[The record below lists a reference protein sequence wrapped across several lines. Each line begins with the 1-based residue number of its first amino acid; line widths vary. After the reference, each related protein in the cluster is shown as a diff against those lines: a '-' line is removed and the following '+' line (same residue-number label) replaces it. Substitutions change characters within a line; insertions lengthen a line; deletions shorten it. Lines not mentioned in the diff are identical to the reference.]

1 MITPQPTSSIFEH
14 FESITDPRVDRRKK
28 HLLEDIFFMTLS
40 AVICGAD
47 NWVAVETFCKS
58 QEKWLAN
65 ELGLENGIPSH
76 DTFGKVF
83 SMINVQDF
91 SDCFTNWMHDISSL
105 SDGEIVAIDGK
116 TLRGTKT
123 SDKSAIHM
131 VSAWACYNQ

>member
-1 MITPQPTSSIFEH
+1 MQ
-14 FESITDPRVDRRKK
+14 
-28 HLLEDIFFMTLS
+28 
-40 AVICGAD
+40 
-47 NWVAVETFCKS
+47 VAR
-58 QEKWLAN
+58 KWLEN

-91 SDCFTNWMHDISSL
+91 SKCFTNWMHDISSL

-131 VSAWACYNQ
+131 VSAWACYNQGLLGQQVVDQKSNEITTVSKLL

>member
-1 MITPQPTSSIFEH
+1 MQ
-14 FESITDPRVDRRKK
+14 
-28 HLLEDIFFMTLS
+28 
-40 AVICGAD
+40 
-47 NWVAVETFCKS
+47 VAR
-58 QEKWLAN
+58 KWLEN

-91 SDCFTNWMHDISSL
+91 SDCFTNWMRDISSL

-131 VSAWACYNQ
+131 VIAWACYNQCVLGQQVVDQSLGMLLSIY